1 MKLSIITPTHR
12 LTHIDELYE
21 SIKNQTYK
29 NWEWVLYLN
38 GKAKRKFL
46 SKEIEKDPRVSIYV
60 DYDKH
65 PKSTNVGYIKNKAF
79 NLGKGEILLE
89 VDHDDLITV
98 DCLSEVAKAFEENPN
113 AGFVYSHDAILVDDG
128 APYNPSFGWANPY
141 QVDWEGKK
149 YWVNGGFTA
158 DAGSLSLIFYAPDHI
173 RCWRKSIYTE
183 VGGHNEDLS
192 ILDDQELLMRTYMI
206 TEFKEI
212 EKCLYIYRVHGENT
226 WLERNQPIQDGTKNL
241 QREWQRKLAIH
252 DAIKNNL
259 EIINLEDVDF
269 DIHKKWPLADNS
281 VGVLEAYHIIN
292 QIEDKEFT
300 MSEIHRVLNDKAW
313 AFIEIPSTDG
323 RGAFQDPRHKSYWNE
338 NSFWYWTK
346 RSHADFISNKSI
358 RFQNMESGTGFPSEF
373 FKENNIPCTWVY
385 LRAKKA
391 DTKRPGPTDI

>member
-1 MKLSIITPTHR
+1 MKLSIITPSHR

-21 SIKNQTYK
+21 SIKKQTYED
-29 NWEWVLYLN
+29 WEWVLYLN

-89 VDHDDLITV
+89 VDHDDLITE
-98 DCLSEVAKAFEENPN
+98 DCLSEVAKTFTENPN
-113 AGFVYSHDAILVDDG
+113 IGFVYSHAAIIDDKG
-128 APYNPSFGWANPY
+128 IPFDSFYGWNSPY
-141 QVDWEGKK
+141 QVEWKGKN
-149 YWVNGGFTA
+149 YWCNGGFTA

-212 EKCLYIYRVHGENT
+212 EKCLYLYRVHGENT
-226 WLERNQPIQDGTKNL
+226 WLERNQAIQDGTKDM
-241 QREWQRKLAIH
+241 QIAWQKKLAIH

-259 EIINLEDVDF
+259 EIVNLADVDF

-292 QIEDKEFT
+292 QIEDKVFT
-300 MSEIHRVLNDKAW
+300 MSEIYRVLDDKAW
-313 AFIEIPSTDG
+313 AFLEIPSTDG

-346 RSHADFISNKSI
+346 RSRADFINNDSV
-358 RFQNMESGTGFPSEF
+358 RFQNMESGTNFPSQF
-373 FKENNIPCTWVY
+373 FEENNIPCTY
-385 LRAKKA
+385 IFLRAKKA
-391 DTKRPGPTDI
+391 DTKRPGPSAI

>member
-21 SIKNQTYK
+21 SIKKQTYQD
-29 NWEWVLYLN
+29 WEWVLYLN

-65 PKSTNVGYIKNKAF
+65 SKSTNVGYIKNKAF

-89 VDHDDLITV
+89 VDHDDLITP
-98 DCLSEVAKAFEENPN
+98 DCLSEVAKTFQANPSV
-113 AGFVYSHDAILVDDG
+113 GFVFSHAAIIQDDG
-128 APYNPSFGWANPY
+128 IPFNASYGWLSPY
-141 QVDWEGKK
+141 QVAWNSAT
-149 YWVNGGFTA
+149 YWCNGGFTA

-173 RCWRKSIYTE
+173 RCWRKSIYIE

-212 EKCLYIYRVHGENT
+212 ECCLYLYRVHGENT
-226 WLERNQPIQDGTKNL
+226 WLERNQEIQDGTKQL
-241 QREWQRKLAIH
+241 QIEWQEKLAIR
-252 DAIKNNL
+252 DAKKNDL
-259 EIINLEDVDF
+259 GVIDLGKVKFKLD
-269 DIHKKWPLADNS
+269 KPWPIPDNS
-281 VGVLEAYHIIN
+281 IGVLKASHII
-292 QIEDKEFT
+292 QLIEDKEFV

-313 AFIEIPSTDG
+313 AFIEVPSTDG
-323 RGAFQDPRHKSYWNE
+323 RGAFQDPRHKSFWNE

-346 RSHADFISNKSI
+346 RSHADMINNDTVS
-358 RFQNMESGTGFPSEF
+358 FQNMASGTNFPNQF
-373 FKENNIPCTWVY
+373 FKDNNIPCTY
-385 LRAKKA
+385 IFLRAKKS
-391 DTKRPGPTDI
+391 DTKRPGLATI